1 MIIQLAVL
9 LIIGVPVAFALMSA
23 TMATIVFSPEITITT
38 AVIAQRLFGGLDST
52 SWMAIV
58 FFVRPVT

>member
-1 MIIQLAVL
+1 
-9 LIIGVPVAFALMSA
+9 MSA

-52 SWMAIV
+52 SLMAIV